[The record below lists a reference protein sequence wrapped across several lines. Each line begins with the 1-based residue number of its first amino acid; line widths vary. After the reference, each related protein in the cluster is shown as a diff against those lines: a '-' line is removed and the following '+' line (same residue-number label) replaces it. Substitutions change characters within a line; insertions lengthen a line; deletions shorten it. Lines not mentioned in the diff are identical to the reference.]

1 METLTKIDLKKEDK
15 AYYTAKQTPS
25 LHEFGAIDY
34 ISISG
39 VSAPM
44 ADLFIGSIEAIYG
57 VAYTIKK
64 YCKAEGNDFV
74 VPKMEAY
81 WWVESELPF
90 DQVPREEWYWKI
102 MIRMPEFVS
111 TAHVE
116 EAIQAIV
123 EGKNTPLVNEVNHEQ
138 ISEGKCVQI
147 LHVGSYEDEK
157 STLDILYKFIEDNGL
172 AINGYHREVYLSD
185 PRKTAQE
192 RLKTILRYAVK

>member
-1 METLTKIDLKKEDK
+1 MMETTKIDLKKEDK
-15 AYYTAKQTPS
+15 PYYTAKSVPS
-25 LHEFGAIDY
+25 LHDFGAIDY
-34 ISISG
+34 ITISG

-44 ADLFIGSIEAIYG
+44 ADLFTGSLEAIYP

-90 DQVPREEWYWKI
+90 DQVSREEWYWKI
-102 MIRMPEFVS
+102 MIRMPEFVT

-116 EAIQAIV
+116 EAIQEVI
-123 EGKNTPLVNEVNHEQ
+123 EKKNTPLVNEVNHEQ
-138 ISEGKCVQI
+138 INEGKCAQI
-147 LHVGSYEDEK
+147 LHIGSYEEEK
-157 STLDILYKFIEDNGL
+157 PTLDILYEFIEDNGL

-185 PRKTAQE
+185 PRKTAPDK
-192 RLKTILRYAVK
+192 LKTILRYAVK

>member
-1 METLTKIDLKKEDK
+1 MEMLKKIDLKKEDK
-15 AYYTAKQTPS
+15 TYYSAKLTPS
-25 LHEFGAIDY
+25 LQQFGAIDY
-34 ISISG
+34 ITISG
-39 VSAPM
+39 VCAPD
-44 ADLFIGSIEAIYG
+44 APLFRNSIEAIYP

-90 DQVPREEWYWKI
+90 DQVPRDEWYWKI
-102 MIRMPEFVS
+102 MIRMPEFVT

-138 ISEGKCVQI
+138 ISEGKSAQI

-157 STLDILYKFIEDNGL
+157 STLEKLYKFIADNGL

-185 PRKTAQE
+185 PRKTAPE